1 MSGRPCILLEQNM
14 SDIAYQT
21 VLPEGWPRPRGFS
34 HAVVARGATQVRIA
48 GQIGVVRGEPGV
60 AADADMGVQWGRAL
74 ANLVTVLRAAGGQPE
89 HLIMLRAYVTDI
101 GEFNRAGAAV
111 GKAWGETLGKQF
123 PAMTLVQ
130 VTALID
136 PAAKVEIE
144 GEALLP

>member
-1 MSGRPCILLEQNM
+1 MSE
-14 SDIAYQT
+14 IAYRT

-34 HAVVARGATQVRIA
+34 HAVVARGATQIRIA

-60 AADADMGVQWGRAL
+60 AADADMGMQWARAL
-74 ANLVTVLRAAGGQPE
+74 ANLVTVLHAAGGRPE
-89 HLIMLRAYVTDI
+89 HLIVLRAYVTDI

-111 GKAWGETLGKQF
+111 GKAWADTLGKHF

-130 VTALID
+130 VSGLID
-136 PAAKVEIE
+136 PLAKVEIE

>member
-1 MSGRPCILLEQNM
+1 M
-14 SDIAYQT
+14 SDIAYQP

-48 GQIGVVRGEPGV
+48 GQIGVVRGEPSV
-60 AADADMGVQWGRAL
+60 AADADMGTQWAQAM

-111 GKAWGETLGKQF
+111 GKAWGETLGKHY

-130 VTALID
+130 VSALID

>member
-1 MSGRPCILLEQNM
+1 M
-14 SDIAYQT
+14 SDIAYKT
-21 VLPEGWPRPRGFS
+21 VQPEGWPRPRGFS
-34 HAVVARGATQVRIA
+34 HAVVARGTTQVRIA
-48 GQIGVVRGEPGV
+48 GQIGVVQGESGV
-60 AADADMGVQWGRAL
+60 AADADMGTQWARAL
-74 ANLVTVLRAAGGQPE
+74 ANLATVLRAAGGQPE

-111 GKAWGETLGKQF
+111 GKAWAESLGKHF

-130 VTALID
+130 VSGLID

>member
-1 MSGRPCILLEQNM
+1 M
-14 SDIAYQT
+14 SDIAYQSI
-21 VLPEGWPRPRGFS
+21 LPEGWARPRGFS

-48 GQIGVVRGEPGV
+48 GQIGVVRSEPSV
-60 AADADMGVQWGRAL
+60 AADADMGTQWAVAL
-74 ANLVTVLRAAGGQPE
+74 ANVVTVLRAAGGKPE
-89 HLIMLRAYVTDI
+89 HLVMLRAYVTDI

-111 GKAWGETLGKQF
+111 GKAWGESLGKHF

-130 VTALID
+130 VSALID

>member
-1 MSGRPCILLEQNM
+1 M

-48 GQIGVVRGEPGV
+48 GQIGVVRGEPSV
-60 AADADMGVQWGRAL
+60 AADADMGVHWARAMT
-74 ANLVTVLRAAGGQPE
+74 NLVTVLRAAGGQPE

-111 GKAWGETLGKQF
+111 GKAWGETLGKHY

-130 VTALID
+130 VSALID

>member
-1 MSGRPCILLEQNM
+1 M

-34 HAVVARGATQVRIA
+34 HAVVARGGTQVRIA
-48 GQIGVVRGEPGV
+48 GQIGIVRGEASV
-60 AADADMGVQWGRAL
+60 AADADMGTQWGRAM
-74 ANLVTVLRAAGGQPE
+74 ANLVTVLRAAGGRPE

-111 GKAWGETLGKQF
+111 GKAWGETLGKHF

-130 VTALID
+130 VSALID

>member
-1 MSGRPCILLEQNM
+1 M
-14 SDIAYQT
+14 SDIAYQSI
-21 VLPEGWPRPRGFS
+21 LPQGWTRPRGFS

-48 GQIGVVRGEPGV
+48 GQIGVVRGEPSV
-60 AADADMGVQWGRAL
+60 AADADMGTQWAVAL
-74 ANLVTVLRAAGGQPE
+74 ANVVTVLRAAGGQPE

-111 GKAWGETLGKQF
+111 GKAWSESLGKHF

-130 VTALID
+130 VSALID

>member
-1 MSGRPCILLEQNM
+1 M

-34 HAVVARGATQVRIA
+34 HAVLARGATQVRIA
-48 GQIGVVRGEPGV
+48 GQIGVVRGEPSV
-60 AADADMGVQWGRAL
+60 AADADMGVQWARAMT
-74 ANLVTVLRAAGGQPE
+74 NLVTVLRAAGGQPE

-101 GEFNRAGAAV
+101 GEFNRAGVAV
-111 GKAWGETLGKQF
+111 GKAWGETLGKHY

-130 VTALID
+130 VSALID

>member
-1 MSGRPCILLEQNM
+1 M

-48 GQIGVVRGEPGV
+48 GQIGVVRGEPSV
-60 AADADMGVQWGRAL
+60 AADADMGVQWARAMT
-74 ANLVTVLRAAGGQPE
+74 NLVTVLRAAGGQPE

-111 GKAWGETLGKQF
+111 GKAWGETVGKHY

-130 VTALID
+130 VSALID

>member
-1 MSGRPCILLEQNM
+1 M
-14 SDIAYQT
+14 SDIAYQSI
-21 VLPEGWPRPRGFS
+21 LPQGWTRPRGFS

-48 GQIGVVRGEPGV
+48 GQIGVVRGEPSV
-60 AADADMGVQWGRAL
+60 AADADMGTQWAVAL
-74 ANLVTVLRAAGGQPE
+74 ANVVTVLRAAGGQPE

-111 GKAWGETLGKQF
+111 GKAWGESLGKHF

-130 VTALID
+130 VSALID